1 MRATE
6 HVETEYLALPAPRP
20 FPLAAL
26 PGVVAA
32 CLLERRLRALL
43 DPLLLAA
50 LAALLL
56 LGFLGAHW
64 LLLALPAAVIGAR
77 LWRELRWLAGRL
89 RDELALLRYGLLV
102 PAHILKHRPYRDAM
116 GEIDG
121 VMLYCEI
128 LVAPRRTYFGSV
140 WLSDAGEALK
150 LVKSGRA
157 EVLCLPHA
165 PGTWRIA
172 EPLHSRMRYDIK
184 EPAPELP
191 REP

>member
-6 HVETEYLALPAPRP
+6 HVDAEYLALPAPRP

-26 PGVVAA
+26 PGVIIG
-32 CLLERRLRALL
+32 CLLERRVRALL
-43 DPLLLAA
+43 DPVLLAA

-56 LGFLGAHW
+56 LVFLRANW
-64 LLLALPAAVIGAR
+64 LLLVLPLAVVGAR
-77 LWRELRWLAGRL
+77 LWRELRWLVARL
-89 RDELALLRYGLLV
+89 HDEIALLRNGRLV
-102 PAHILKHRPYRDAM
+102 PAHILKHRPYRNTL

-128 LVAPRRTYFGSV
+128 LVAPRRTYIGSV
-140 WLSDAGEALK
+140 WLSDAGEGLK
-150 LVKSGRA
+150 LVKAGRA
-157 EVLCLPHA
+157 DVLCLPHA

-172 EPLHSRMRYDIK
+172 EPLYSQMRYDIK

-191 REP
+191 REV